1 MSQVNQV
8 VRSGNKI
15 LVKYDNKTIGLV
27 QDIRF
32 TEDYNPTEAS
42 GIGNINV
49 QEWVPTMARYQIST
63 RFMLLNKQSMY
74 NAGIAATNAADPST
88 GVLNGIVFDIEILD
102 SATGKSL
109 RKYVGCSYASGDV
122 EVTKHAVVVTSANF
136 NCLDATGTL

>member
-15 LVKYDNKTIGLV
+15 LVKFDNKTIGLV
-27 QDIRF
+27 QDVRF

-49 QEWVPTMARYQIST
+49 QEWVPTMARYQVST

-74 NAGIAATNAADPST
+74 NAGIAPVSASDPAT
-88 GVLNGIVFDIEILD
+88 GVSERPG
-102 SATGKSL
+102 L
-109 RKYVGCSYASGDV
+109 RYR
-122 EVTKHAVVVTSANF
+122 NI
-136 NCLDATGTL
+136 